1 MRKPGSRFPLSLDQ
15 VKPSPA
21 KPREAT
27 AVSPAAGLLRPQRLL
42 HEAARDAAH
51 HDGALD
57 LLGEKHAP
65 P

>member
-1 MRKPGSRFPLSLDQ
+1 MR
-15 VKPSPA
+15 
-21 KPREAT
+21 
-27 AVSPAAGLLRPQRLL
+27 
-42 HEAARDAAH
+42 EAARDAAH